1 VKLEISDPTA
11 SASCV
16 LFDKEAQ
23 QLINES
29 AENMVLSSSN
39 ESNELPRP
47 IQAICGKMIIFQF
60 RLTDYNFESCRP
72 DYTVSKIFLLD
83 DKISSMKIENHD
95 KV

>member
-16 LFDKEAQ
+16 LFDKEAK
-23 QLINES
+23 QLINEP
-29 AENMVLSSSN
+29 AENMVVSSSN

-47 IQAICGKMIIFQF
+47 IQAIIGKMIIFQS
-60 RLTDYNFESCRP
+60 RLTDYNFERCRP

-83 DKISSMKIENHD
+83 DNISSMKIENDD